1 MRLLRPGDN
10 FESHLAIRIARVK
23 SGVVVRE
30 RRDDEVAACVA
41 VLSLIH
47 KAESY
52 PYHWPRDTARW
63 LTPRNVLRAW
73 VAVGGAGEIAGHVM
87 VRGDE
92 VGESAKV
99 SRLFVS
105 PDCRGLG
112 LGVRFLEL
120 ARDWAVENGRGLDL
134 EVDSERHA
142 AIGLYERMGWR
153 RTGGYVADWT
163 TPEGEPVTLLRYA
176 LA

>member
-1 MRLLRPGDN
+1 M
-10 FESHLAIRIARVK
+10 
-23 SGVVVRE
+23 SGGAVVVRE
-30 RRDDEVAACVA
+30 RRGDEVAACVA
-41 VLSLIH
+41 VLALIH
-47 KAESY
+47 KAEAY
-52 PYHWPRDTARW
+52 PWHWPQDAARW
-63 LTPRNVLRAW
+63 LTPRNMLRAW
-73 VAVGGAGEIAGHVM
+73 VAVGDAGAIAGHVM
-87 VRGDE
+87 VRGAVE
-92 VGESAKV
+92 GESATV

-105 PDCRGLG
+105 PGYRGLG

-153 RTGGYVADWT
+153 KTGGYVADWV
-163 TPEGEPVTLLRYA
+163 TPAGEPVTLLRYA